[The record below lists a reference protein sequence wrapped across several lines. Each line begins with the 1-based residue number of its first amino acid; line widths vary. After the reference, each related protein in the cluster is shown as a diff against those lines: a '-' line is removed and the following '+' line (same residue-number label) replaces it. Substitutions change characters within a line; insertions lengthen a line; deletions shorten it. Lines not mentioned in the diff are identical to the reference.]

1 MPQIFGVDLLLS
13 FPSSE
18 TSARTSIPTPTVT
31 LLEFNASP
39 DFFQSG
45 DRLQTELKDMFSDV
59 IGLVIAPF
67 FNLQVIADEE
77 EDNDAGVGSQA
88 KANDTG
94 TWVLIGEEKTRGSE
108 W

>member
-1 MPQIFGVDLLLS
+1 
-13 FPSSE
+13 
-18 TSARTSIPTPTVT
+18 
-31 LLEFNASP
+31 
-39 DFFQSG
+39 
-45 DRLQTELKDMFSDV
+45 MFSDV